1 MFILLWWAS
10 PSTSAEKR
18 IVYFPKPQFSKMRDY
33 WFITQILYDTFIP
46 VNSVLQNQ
54 QLSLHFKDKAAMA
67 LRHGKEMSG
76 HTHGY
81 TECYRL
87 KHTPGELW
95 LLLTFQQWTYD
106 QAHWLDKKQSCWS
119 TANYLTQWNS
129 TTAFLWAAEELV
141 QKWCYCETLLANNQE
156 VANLGKEDRKVAFLS
171 FSNFNLICNTLKS
184 VPKYR
189 KLSWFAYICSNLK
202 ENHISIL
209 AKISCNF

>member
-1 MFILLWWAS
+1 
-10 PSTSAEKR
+10 
-18 IVYFPKPQFSKMRDY
+18 MRDY

-95 LLLTFQQWTYD
+95 LLLTFQQ
-106 QAHWLDKKQSCWS
+106 
-119 TANYLTQWNS
+119 
-129 TTAFLWAAEELV
+129 
-141 QKWCYCETLLANNQE
+141 
-156 VANLGKEDRKVAFLS
+156 
-171 FSNFNLICNTLKS
+171 
-184 VPKYR
+184 
-189 KLSWFAYICSNLK
+189 
-202 ENHISIL
+202 
-209 AKISCNF
+209 